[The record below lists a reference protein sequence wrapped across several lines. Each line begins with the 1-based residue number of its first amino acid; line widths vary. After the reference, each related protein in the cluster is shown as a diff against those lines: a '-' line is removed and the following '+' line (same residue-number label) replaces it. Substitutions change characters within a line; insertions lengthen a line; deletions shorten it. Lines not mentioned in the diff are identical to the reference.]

1 MAKIVGKQ
9 AAVDIGVLQKELEAA
24 NANLK
29 RTRKALE
36 AAKKNFQEA
45 QKTQSSLNI
54 RFIEMAE
61 SISGAANVA

>member
-1 MAKIVGKQ
+1 MKQTAK
-9 AAVDIGVLQKELEAA
+9 ANAVDIGVAQKELELA

-29 RTRKALE
+29 KTRKALE
-36 AAKKNFQEA
+36 AAKKNFAEA
-45 QKTQSSLNI
+45 QRLQQSLNI